1 MKFLVT
7 GYSGQLGYDIVRE
20 LEKKGYNDIFHPD
33 YTSMDITNEIEVNNI
48 IMSYK
53 PNVIFHCAA
62 YTAVDK
68 AESDKE
74 KCYDVNVN
82 GTANITKYAKEV
94 GAKVIYISTD
104 YVFDGSKEGYYEVD
118 DKICPIDYYGYTK
131 ELGEEKVKEY
141 DNHIIVRI
149 SWVFGINGNNFI
161 KKMLQLAKT
170 RNEVNVVG
178 DQIGSPTYTKD
189 LSKLLVD
196 MSLSDKTG
204 TYHATN
210 DGVCTWKEFASYIF
224 ESNGIN
230 MKVNEVL
237 TKDYPTAAKRPHN
250 SKMSKKK
257 LIQDGFQVLPHW
269 KDAVDR
275 YNKELKE
282 QRKGEE

>member
-1 MKFLVT
+1 MKFLVN
-7 GYSGQLGYDIVRE
+7 GYTGQLGYDIVRE
-20 LEKKGYNDIFHPD
+20 LNKRGYNDIFHPD
-33 YTSMDITNEIEVNNI
+33 YPDVDITIEENVKNA
-48 IMSYK
+48 IMNYN
-53 PNVIFHCAA
+53 PDVIFHCAA

-82 GTANITKYAKEV
+82 GTANIVKYAKEV

-104 YVFDGSKEGYYEVD
+104 YVFDGTKEGYYEVD
-118 DKICPIDYYGYTK
+118 DPICPIDYYGYTK
-131 ELGEEKVKEY
+131 ELGEEKVREY
-141 DNHIIVRI
+141 DNHVIVRI

-161 KKMLQLAKT
+161 KTMLKLAKT
-170 RNEVNVVG
+170 KDEVNVVS

-189 LSKLLVD
+189 LAKLLVD

-210 DGVCTWKEFASYIF
+210 DGVCTWNEFASYIF

-230 MKVNEVL
+230 MKVNKIL

-250 SKMSKKK
+250 SKMSKEK
-257 LIQDGFQVLPHW
+257 LIQDGFQILPHW

-275 YNKELKE
+275 YNEELKE
-282 QRKGEE
+282 QSKGEE